1 MRGTELHRK
10 LENLALKHFLVEQKE
25 KARPLLSIYVLM
37 RFNVDP

>member
-10 LENLALKHFLVEQKE
+10 LERKTWHILVEQKE
-25 KARPLLSIYVLM
+25 KAHYVTSRYVLM